1 MKEIKAGGFSPA
13 SLINYYLQP
22 SERLEGGTKTHAD
35 FMCPVRM
42 REILED
48 CINKLS
54 KFNNP
59 ASKNAIS
66 LAKDYLKK
74 K

>member
-1 MKEIKAGGFSPA
+1 MKEIRTGGFSPA

-22 SERLEGGTKTHAD
+22 SERLEGGTKIHAD

-42 REILED
+42 RQILED

-59 ASKNAIS
+59 AALNAIT
-66 LAKDYLKK
+66 LAKNYLKNK
-74 K
+74 

>member
-48 CINKLS
+48 CISKLK
-54 KFNNP
+54 KFENS
-59 ASKNAIS
+59 AAKNAIS
-66 LAKDYLKK
+66 LATNYLKNR
-74 K
+74 